1 MQAGKVYHKVSDFFR
16 SIERIAR
23 IPWYSRD
30 LMIFADNMSK
40 RAREMRHDK
49 VGSAILET
57 EARRLYSLAKRS
69 SL

>member
-1 MQAGKVYHKVSDFFR
+1 MKAGKVYHKVSDFFR
-16 SIERIAR
+16 SVERIAR

-49 VGSAILET
+49 IGSALLET
-57 EARRLYSLAKRS
+57 EARRLYKLAKRS
-69 SL
+69 AV